1 MSKSMLE
8 TLKELTRKDPNNPL
22 GRYGLANEYLKLGM
36 YEQAISEIS
45 AYLKLKED
53 EGAAYRILGESL
65 LKLGRKDEARDAF
78 RRGMEVAERHGHM
91 DMVFE
96 FQDALESLD

>member
-53 EGAAYRILGESL
+53 EGAAYRILGGVSL
-65 LKLGRKDEARDAF
+65 ETREKR
-78 RRGMEVAERHGHM
+78 
-91 DMVFE
+91 
-96 FQDALESLD
+96 

>member
-91 DMVFE
+91 DMALEFE
-96 FQDALESLD
+96 ETLESLN

>member
-8 TLKELTRKDPNNPL
+8 ILKELTRKDPNNPL

-36 YEQAISEIS
+36 YEQAVAEIS
-45 AYLKLKED
+45 TYLKLKED

-65 LKLGRKDEARDAF
+65 LKLGRKDEAREAY
-78 RRGMEVAERHGHM
+78 RKGIEAAGRHGHM

-96 FQDALESLD
+96 FQETLESLD